1 MNIKIPVT
9 PGELVDKITIL
20 ELKASK
26 VKDSANVVIIVRELN
41 TLLKIFES
49 MIKKHSAKKSDI
61 NKLKAGLSNV
71 NKRLWLIEDKIR
83 RHESEKDFD
92 VSFIE
97 LARSVYMNNDKRSS
111 FKNKINKLFGSGV
124 KEVKEYY
131 RYEK

>member
-1 MNIKIPVT
+1 MIIKIPVT

-26 VKDSANVVIIVRELN
+26 VKDSANVLIIVRELN
-41 TLLKIFES
+41 TLLKIYES
-49 MIKKHSAKKSDI
+49 MIKRHSAKKSEI
-61 NKLKAGLSNV
+61 NKLKTGLSNV
-71 NKRLWLIEDKIR
+71 NEKLWLIEDKIR

-92 VSFIE
+92 VTFIE

-131 RYEK
+131 QYEK

>member
-26 VKDSANVVIIVRELN
+26 VKDSSNILIIVRELN
-41 TLLKIFES
+41 SLLNIYEKL
-49 MIKKHSAKKSDI
+49 IKKHSAKRNEIK
-61 NKLKAGLSNV
+61 KLKTGLSNV
-71 NKRLWLIEDKIR
+71 NKRLWAIEDKIR
-83 RHESEKDFD
+83 RHEAEKDFD

-97 LARSVYMNNDKRSS
+97 LARSVYVNNDKRSS